1 MSYIA
6 NLHLDSPSHYGI
18 DHAGQTLDWLP
29 SDSEQVF
36 QQNIKNPQK
45 KKYLESRGWHVPGCF
60 QYKINQHGFRT
71 TELHKNAHS
80 VVALGCSFTVGI
92 GLPIEDAWPSILA
105 EKLNKTVY
113 NLGVGG
119 ASLDTVF
126 RIADH
131 WLPKI
136 QPSAVILL
144 APPIHRFEVY
154 HNQKADVY
162 TPIDN
167 HRDLVKQWFSSD
179 DNALG
184 NAKKNILAIE
194 SISNSLDIPFFVFN
208 SDDIGNK
215 SYARDF
221 LHQGPE
227 DHTDIACNM
236 LDNGVSNV

>member
-6 NLHLDSPSHYGI
+6 DLHLDLPSHYGV
-18 DHAGQTLDWLP
+18 DHAGQILDWLP
-29 SDSEQVF
+29 SDSEKVF
-36 QQNIKNPQK
+36 QQNIKDPQK

-60 QYKINQHGFRT
+60 KYKINQHGFRT
-71 TELHKNAHS
+71 DELRKNTHS

-92 GLPIEDAWPSILA
+92 GLPIEDAWPSILSR
-105 EKLNKTVY
+105 KLNKTVY

-131 WLPKI
+131 WIPKI

-162 TPIDN
+162 TPTDN
-167 HRDLVKQWFSSD
+167 HRDLVKQWFSCD

-194 SISNSLDIPFFVFN
+194 SISNSLDIPFFVFDSN
-208 SDDIGNK
+208 DIGSL

-221 LHQGPE
+221 LHQGPD
-227 DHTDIACNM
+227 DHRELAISM
-236 LDNGVSNV
+236 LDNGVSGV